1 MLVLSR
7 KEKESLLFGDNI
19 EIIIQSIDKDSVKIA
34 IVAPKDVKIMR
45 KELVEQVTLEN
56 QQAII
61 TLDPAALKSLL
72 QLKRE
77 SSDE

>member
-7 KEKESLLFGDNI
+7 KEKESLLIGDNI

-72 QLKRE
+72 QLEKE

>member
-7 KEKESLLFGDNI
+7 KEKESLLIGDNI

>member
-7 KEKESLLFGDNI
+7 KEKESLLIGENI

-34 IVAPKDVKIMR
+34 IVAPKEVKIMR

-56 QQAII
+56 QQAMN
-61 TLDPAALKSLL
+61 TLDPKTLKSLL
-72 QLKRE
+72 QLKKE

>member
-7 KEKESLLFGDNI
+7 KEKESLLIGENI

-34 IVAPKDVKIMR
+34 IVAPKEVKIMR

-56 QQAII
+56 QQAMI
-61 TLDPAALKSLL
+61 TLDPKTLKSLL
-72 QLKRE
+72 QLKKE